1 MKMRSRTI
9 RTVLAVWCVLFG
21 LGQIFAQ
28 QPAPPNGPGQAPP
41 PRSGF
46 PAFRADPRVQMRSY
60 HFTDTNEDLQYALFV
75 SSKVKKD
82 QKAPL
87 IVTLHGLGAGPQIML
102 GTKAVDLAEAG
113 GYILVGPMGV
123 NNHGWYGIHFDMKGM
138 APPPRPANAGGD
150 NAAAAP
156 ARPAMPPGIFGDP
169 SKDPPNLNE
178 LSEKDVMNVL
188 AIVRKE
194 FNVDDRRIYLM
205 GHSMGGAGTI
215 YLGVKYGSIWAALA
229 PIASAAFTV
238 DPDSL
243 KNIKDMPI
251 LFVHGDADTVV
262 PVAVTR
268 RFVEKAKELN
278 MPNVVYK
285 ELPGIDHGPIITAA
299 LEDVYAFFGKYSKP
313 AGK

>member
-1 MKMRSRTI
+1 
-9 RTVLAVWCVLFG
+9 
-21 LGQIFAQ
+21 
-28 QPAPPNGPGQAPP
+28 
-41 PRSGF
+41 
-46 PAFRADPRVQMRSY
+46 MRSY
-60 HFTDTNEDLQYALFV
+60 HFADTNEDLQYALFV
-75 SSKVKKD
+75 SSTVKKD
-82 QKAPL
+82 KKAPL

-102 GTKAVDLAEAG
+102 GTKAVDLAEEG
-113 GYILVGPMGV
+113 GYILVGPAGY
-123 NNHGWYGIHFDMKGM
+123 NNHGWYGIDMKGFG
-138 APPPRPANAGGD
+138 PPPRPANAAAD
-150 NAAAAP
+150 NAGAAP
-156 ARPAMPPGIFGDP
+156 PRAMPPGIFGDP
-169 SKDPPNLNE
+169 SKDPPNLSE

-238 DPDSL
+238 DPDTL

-268 RFVEKAKELN
+268 RFVDKAKALN
-278 MPNVVYK
+278 MPNYEYK
-285 ELPGIDHGPIITAA
+285 ELPGVDHGPVITAA
-299 LEDVYAFFGKYSKP
+299 LPDIYAFFDKHSKP
-313 AGK
+313 AAK